1 MSDHPAPDKELRYE
15 RVKQFI
21 TDKIMSGEWHA
32 GDRVPTEQEL
42 VEQFGMSRMTVH
54 RALRELTAE
63 GLVKRQAGNGT
74 FVSNERP
81 SLDLVAVRNIADD
94 IRARG
99 HVHSCIVKL
108 LVAEQATVAVA
119 ESLGLRPHA
128 KAFHSVIIHLENNWP
143 VQLEDRYVNP
153 KLAPDY
159 LKQDFSDH
167 TPNAYLMTVGPLER
181 VEHTIEAI
189 RPSAETCALLKI
201 SEDEPCL
208 LLNRRTWSRGAVV
221 SRAWLTHPGS
231 RYRMGASFGRV
242 APA

>member
-1 MSDHPAPDKELRYE
+1 MIDRQVSDKRLRYE

-21 TDKIMSGEWHA
+21 ADKIMSGEWRA
-32 GDRVPTEQEL
+32 GHRVPTEQEL
-42 VEQFGMSRMTVH
+42 VELFEMSRMTVH

-63 GLVKRQAGNGT
+63 GLVKRQAGAGT

-81 SLDLVAVRNIADD
+81 SLDLVAVHNIADD
-94 IRARG
+94 IRGRG
-99 HVHSCIVKL
+99 HEHSCIVKVL
-108 LVAEQATVAVA
+108 KGEPATVAVA
-119 ESLGLRPHA
+119 ESLGLRPHSRV
-128 KAFHSVIIHLENNWP
+128 FHSVIVHLENNWP

-153 KLAPDY
+153 KAAPDY

-167 TPNAYLMTVGPLER
+167 TPNAYLMTIGPLER

-189 RPSAETCALLKI
+189 RPSAETCVLLKI

-242 APA
+242 TPA